1 MDSGLKKVIWGIA
14 GVLGVLFIIG
24 WISSLHDTG
33 VDNDFAVASA
43 ERFVRQ
49 AYPGA
54 QLFLPD
60 NHVVHNQDEFD
71 VSLTANGVNSFNAPV
86 QNAFLVIM
94 REIKPG
100 TLRMVEI
107 DQK

>member
-1 MDSGLKKVIWGIA
+1 MDIGLKKVVWCIV
-14 GVLGVLFIIG
+14 GVLGVLFIIS
-24 WISSLHDTG
+24 WISSLHDVG

-54 QLFLPD
+54 QSFLPD
-60 NHVVHNQDEFD
+60 NHVVHNQDEFA

-94 REIKPG
+94 RETKPG
-100 TLRMVEI
+100 TLTMVEI